1 MSRIK
6 GLKMT
11 DGRIRMLTALCE
23 PGAFA
28 YPAGEIA
35 NEDGRRRVWRLHEEP
50 ALLFEVR
57 GWISREKPPKSMR
70 GYVFVWRITELGR
83 SVAKGLHNET

>member
-11 DGRIRMLTALCE
+11 EGRIRMLTALCE

-35 NEDGRRRVWRLHEEP
+35 NEDGRRRVWR
-50 ALLFEVR
+50 
-57 GWISREKPPKSMR
+57 
-70 GYVFVWRITELGR
+70 ITELGAEVAR
-83 SVAKGLHNET
+83 SLNHEA